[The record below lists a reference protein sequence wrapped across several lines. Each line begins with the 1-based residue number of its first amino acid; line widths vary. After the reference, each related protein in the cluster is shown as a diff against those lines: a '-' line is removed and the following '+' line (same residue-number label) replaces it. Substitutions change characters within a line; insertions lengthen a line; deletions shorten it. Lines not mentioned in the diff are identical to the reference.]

1 MSLTLEFIIYE
12 SILVF
17 TCGISI
23 FRWRILGLADRWISI
38 LLCLTVFQE
47 CITGVL
53 RTLYINNYFTYHI
66 YTPIEVF
73 FIINF
78 FTRATGLRRAKILG
92 SSLGGIAVLLSILN
106 TIFLQGPSQINSYYL
121 LLEGI
126 IVICLC
132 LYSFYRIL
140 ILEDVT
146 PKKMAV
152 FWITCS
158 FLFYW
163 CLTFVNFGIYPII
176 AKSSI
181 QFSSILNQSLFYA
194 NVLFYVSFAIIF
206 LYYKKL
212 VPSGE

>member
-1 MSLTLEFIIYE
+1 MILFFLYE
-12 SILVF
+12 AILIFASTVSILRWKRL
-17 TCGISI
+17 SI
-23 FRWRILGLADRWISI
+23 ADKWISI
-38 LLCLTVFQE
+38 LLCLTFCQE
-47 CITGVL
+47 IITGTL
-53 RTLYINNYFTYHI
+53 KILYINNYFTYHI

-73 FIINF
+73 FIINY

-92 SSLGGIAVLLSILN
+92 SSLGGLAVLLSILN

-126 IVICLC
+126 IVICLF
-132 LYSFYRIL
+132 LYVCDMVL

-181 QFSSILNQSLFYA
+181 QFSSMLNQSLFYA